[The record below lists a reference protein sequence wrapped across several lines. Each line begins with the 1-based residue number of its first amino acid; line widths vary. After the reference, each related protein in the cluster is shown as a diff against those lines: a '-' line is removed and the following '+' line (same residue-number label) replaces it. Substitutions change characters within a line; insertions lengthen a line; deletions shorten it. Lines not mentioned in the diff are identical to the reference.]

1 MTVSDQKWIQEEL
14 STVDLGDQRLNKRM
28 GLVLDELSQHPEA
41 SVCAAT
47 SGNNEMVGAYRFFNH
62 PDIDGW
68 QVLAPHREAT
78 LQRMQ
83 QQSRV
88 LLIQDTTQLDFS
100 GREPIK
106 GAGYLDGEFSQ
117 GFFLHP
123 LLAVTEQRLC
133 LGTVWGKIYARPERG
148 VSGTRRRRAIA
159 DKESVRWLE
168 GYQQACAVARQLP
181 RTQIICVQD
190 AESDIYEVVAAAESA
205 AAPGAVRAEYVIR
218 AAQDRRTV
226 SAEGK
231 LWAEL
236 AASPVLGERSFDLP
250 GRPGRPA
257 RKVTLD
263 LHAKAVTLRQPR
275 HLSREQGL
283 PELKL
288 WAVLARETEPPAGA
302 EAVEWLLLT
311 SLPVASLAAALEVL
325 HWYACRWEIEIFF
338 KVFKAGCR
346 VERLQFIE
354 DTRLRPAFA
363 LYLIVAW
370 RILYL
375 TRLGRATP
383 PLSCTAV
390 LEESEWK
397 SVWAVTQRTPV
408 PATPPLLP
416 EMIRLI
422 ARLGG
427 YKGRKGDG
435 DPGPQAMWK
444 GLVRVFDLA
453 LGWNTFGPGATH
465 AYG

>member
-14 STVDLGDQRLNKRM
+14 STVDLGDQRLNQRM

-47 SGNNEMVGAYRFFNH
+47 SGHNEMVGAYRFFNH
-62 PDIDGW
+62 PDIDER
-68 QVLAPHREAT
+68 QVLAPHRDAT
-78 LQRMQ
+78 LQRMK

-133 LGTVWGKIYARPERG
+133 LGTLWGKIYARPERG
-148 VSGTRRRRAIA
+148 VRGTRRRRAIA

-168 GYQQACAVARQLP
+168 GYRQACAVARQLP
-181 RTQIICVQD
+181 QTQIICVQD

-205 AAPGAVRAEYVIR
+205 AAGAVRAEYVIR
-218 AAQDRRTV
+218 AAQDRRTT
-226 SAEGK
+226 AEEGR
-231 LWAEL
+231 LWAAM
-236 AASPVLGERSFDLP
+236 AASPVLGQKSFDLP
-250 GRPGRPA
+250 RRPGRPA
-257 RKVTLD
+257 RKVTAD
-263 LHAKAVTLRQPR
+263 LHAQALTLRPPHR
-275 HLSREQGL
+275 PREQQL

-311 SLPVASLAAALEVL
+311 SVPVPDLAAALQVL

-383 PLSCTAV
+383 PLSCAAV
-390 LEESEWK
+390 LAESEWK

-408 PATPPLLP
+408 PATPPTLP
-416 EMIRLI
+416 VLIRLI
-422 ARLGG
+422 AKLGG

-435 DPGPQAMWK
+435 DPGPQTMWQ
-444 GLVRVFDLA
+444 GLMRVFDLA
-453 LGWNTFGPGATH
+453 LGWNTLGPGATH
-465 AYG
+465 DYG